1 MWLENLLHTERTS
14 SKNIGNA
21 ILKKFKESKDK
32 EKNESLNVREESEI
46 CHWEL
51 PVSEE
56 GVCSRHKYQRN

>member
-32 EKNESLNVREESEI
+32 GNNESLNVREESEI
-46 CHWEL
+46 L
-51 PVSEE
+51 SL
-56 GVCSRHKYQRN
+56 GVTSIRRRSL

>member
-51 PVSEE
+51 PVS
-56 GVCSRHKYQRN
+56 